1 VYGFDFSSLASQTK
15 RDWSSDPPVA
25 TVDPNCIVSDK
36 EGALVVRVDCASVP
50 LGDLYEPM
58 AGTVELVAEKDCVA
72 HGLCLWFDVDF
83 YGRAFLSTSP
93 SSTKTHWYQTVL
105 MFEAP
110 HAMRAGDALVANVEL
125 EPGSDPGAKRQLNVY
140 ANYDVVTAENARGK
154 ARDADETLPDDREHF
169 AQWTVQ

>member
-1 VYGFDFSSLASQTK
+1 
-15 RDWSSDPPVA
+15 
-25 TVDPNCIVSDK
+25 
-36 EGALVVRVDCASVP
+36 
-50 LGDLYEPM
+50 M